1 MNDKLPLYR
10 FYQNLNLSEQVLCRY
25 LLLHL
30 ACILVVIK
38 SMRGDVCH
46 LQRFSCLLHI
56 LEKTQAVLHMLVVC
70 FVYLIFPI

>member
-1 MNDKLPLYR
+1 MNDEQSLFL
-10 FYQNLNLSEQVLCRY
+10 FNQNLNLPEQVLGRY

-46 LQRFSCLLHI
+46 LQRFCRLLHI
-56 LEKTQAVLHMLVVC
+56 PEQTQAVLHMLVVG